1 MKMNKQIS
9 ENTDVRTVE
18 TLIREALALGLKVV
32 HRPDSAKAA

>member
-9 ENTDVRTVE
+9 ESTDVRTVE

-32 HRPDSAKAA
+32 HRPDSAKVG

>member
-32 HRPDSAKAA
+32 HRPDSVKAA